1 MAVPTVALSFEITA
15 AHVCAVPFQVP
26 RLKPMVTVESGARLT
41 MVARIGPELV
51 TLKGS
56 VLAPFCVSVPTN
68 VSVTG
73 LTGCD
78 GIAGLMSSEHA
89 TCPSAIARM
98 TAGKSFVD
106 MVSAEFTM
114 FDVGPGRMVCRTA
127 ERTTAEPGRNV
138 ERPGILID

>member
-1 MAVPTVALSFEITA
+1 MAVPTVALSFEMTV
-15 AHVCAVPFQVP
+15 AHVSAEPFQVP

-51 TLKGS
+51 TLKGC

-78 GIAGLMSSEHA
+78 GIAGLMSSR
-89 TCPSAIARM
+89 ARH
-98 TAGKSFVD
+98 VH
-106 MVSAEFTM
+106 
-114 FDVGPGRMVCRTA
+114 
-127 ERTTAEPGRNV
+127 ERYRQNDRGEKLRGHGLR
-138 ERPGILID
+138 